1 MADRKIE
8 GRMNAGRTTR
18 RIRRPSSVVLLLA
31 ILLDAG
37 RAQPRKAVAVDRILP
52 GEKFLDGQRISAAG
66 LFKRKEAAAN
76 RCDDFRLAANHP
88 ALGSGRGEIGD
99 RKRTS
104 VGPDDVLHPRAVGFG
119 HVTLTHWEY
128 RRYQTNSCEI
138 YPVQLKI

>member
-1 MADRKIE
+1 
-8 GRMNAGRTTR
+8 MNAGRTTR
-18 RIRRPSSVVLLLA
+18 RIRRPFSVVLLLA

-37 RAQPRKAVAVDRILP
+37 RAEPRKAVAVDRILP

-66 LFKRKEAAAN
+66 LFRRNHLPPAAN
-76 RCDDFRLAANHP
+76 PP
-88 ALGSGRGEIGD
+88 ALGSRRREIGD